1 MRIITRKALSRRTAL
16 KGMGAMVA
24 LPFLD
29 SMVPALTP
37 LARTAA
43 APAIP
48 RLGFV
53 YAPNGMFLPNFHP
66 AGEGGRNYAMTRILR
81 PLEAYREQM
90 VVVTGLSNRGIV
102 SPNEGGGVHTRAHGG
117 WLSGVLPKRT
127 EGADIQAGKT
137 VDQYAADVLGADTS
151 LRSLELTTESN
162 FTVGNCEN
170 GYSCTYQNS
179 TSWRSPTT
187 PLPHERDPRVVF
199 QRLFGD
205 GGSVDTRLAQM
216 QTDRS
221 ILDSVTESINQLE
234 RQLGQ
239 SDRAAVEE
247 YLNAVREIERRIQL
261 AEENNASTPLP
272 ALDQPAGVPDE
283 YDEHVEMLFDML
295 ALAYQA
301 DVTRVSCF
309 QMARELSGRTYPNIG
324 VPEAHHS
331 ISHHQL
337 QPHNIEQYTK
347 INTHHVSLFS
357 KLIERM
363 HNIPDGDGTLLD
375 HTIMLYGTGMGDG
388 DHHTPYNLPVILV
401 GGGGGTLEGGRHMKY
416 EMDTPFMNL
425 GLTLLDKVG
434 VELDRISDST
444 GRLTDL

>member
-1 MRIITRKALSRRTAL
+1 MNIVTKKALSRREAL
-16 KGMGAMVA
+16 RGMGAMVA

-29 SMVPALTP
+29 SMVPAMTP
-37 LARTAA
+37 LAQTAT

-66 AGEGGRNYAMTRILR
+66 AGSGGSDYAMTPILR

-90 VVVTGLSNRGIV
+90 VVVTGLSNNGIV

-127 EGADIQAGKT
+127 EGADIAAGKT
-137 VDQYAADVLGADTS
+137 VDQYAADVLGAETS
-151 LRSLELTTESN
+151 LRSLELTTDSN

-205 GGSVDTRLAQM
+205 GGSVEARLAQM
-216 QTDRS
+216 DTDRS
-221 ILDSVTESINQLE
+221 ILDSVMESINQLE
-234 RQLGQ
+234 RRLGQ

-247 YLNAVREIERRIQL
+247 YLNAVREIERRIQR
-261 AEENNASTPLP
+261 AEQNSATTPLP
-272 ALDQPAGVPDE
+272 TVDQPAGVPDA
-283 YDEHVEMLFDML
+283 YDEHVEVLFDML

-309 QMARELSGRTYPNIG
+309 QMARELSGRTYPDIG

-331 ISHHQL
+331 VSHHQL
-337 QPHNIEQYTK
+337 NPHNIEQYTK
-347 INTHHVSLFS
+347 INTHHVTLFS

-363 HNIPDGDGTLLD
+363 HNTPDGDGTLLD

-401 GGGGGTLEGGRHMKY
+401 GGGCGKLAGGRHMKY

-425 GLTLLDKVG
+425 GLTLLDKVD
-434 VELDRISDST
+434 VHLDRISDST
-444 GRLTDL
+444 GRLADL